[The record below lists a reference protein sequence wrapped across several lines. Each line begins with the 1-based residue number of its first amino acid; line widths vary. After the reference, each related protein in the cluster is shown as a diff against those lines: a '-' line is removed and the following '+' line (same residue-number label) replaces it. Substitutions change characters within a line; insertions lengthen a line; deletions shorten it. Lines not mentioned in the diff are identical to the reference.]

1 MKAAIICF
9 TKNGRKLAG
18 QTKEVF
24 RQLGW
29 EVSSYI
35 KSKYASG
42 DSVKRVSVDAEIYS
56 GSLSEWTRDQFS
68 SCQVLVFVGATG
80 IAVRAIAP
88 YVRDKRKDPAVLVMD
103 EKGKFVIPLLSGH
116 IGGANELA
124 GCLSERLGAVPVFT
138 TATDVNRLFAVDV
151 FAKKNN
157 LWISDMKLAKEI
169 SACLLHGKTVYVTA
183 DETQEE
189 RLSQLLWPEGLV
201 FQQGMQAREWM
212 ETSERTQLAGVR
224 IHIGL
229 KRQQWLPK
237 NTLYLVPKAAVVG
250 IGCKKH
256 TPCETIRDHVCTV
269 LEEQGVFVQAVGRAA
284 TIDIKAHEEGLL
296 SLAEM
301 YDWEFQ
307 TFSAKELK
315 RVPGNYSA
323 SAFVSS
329 VTGVDNVCE
338 RSARLASDMGPLIIE
353 KNGKNGVTV
362 ACAVKDWSVRF
373 E

>member
-1 MKAAIICF
+1 M
-9 TKNGRKLAG
+9 
-18 QTKEVF
+18 
-24 RQLGW
+24 
-29 EVSSYI
+29 
-35 KSKYASG
+35 
-42 DSVKRVSVDAEIYS
+42 
-56 GSLSEWTRDQFS
+56 
-68 SCQVLVFVGATG
+68 
-80 IAVRAIAP
+80 
-88 YVRDKRKDPAVLVMD
+88 
-103 EKGKFVIPLLSGH
+103 
-116 IGGANELA
+116 
-124 GCLSERLGAVPVFT
+124 
-138 TATDVNRLFAVDV
+138 
-151 FAKKNN
+151 
-157 LWISDMKLAKEI
+157 
-169 SACLLHGKTVYVTA
+169 
-183 DETQEE
+183 
-189 RLSQLLWPEGLV
+189 
-201 FQQGMQAREWM
+201 
-212 ETSERTQLAGVR
+212 
-224 IHIGL
+224 
-229 KRQQWLPK
+229 
-237 NTLYLVPKAAVVG
+237 YLVPKAAVVG

-256 TPCETIRDHVCTV
+256 TPGETIRDHVCAV